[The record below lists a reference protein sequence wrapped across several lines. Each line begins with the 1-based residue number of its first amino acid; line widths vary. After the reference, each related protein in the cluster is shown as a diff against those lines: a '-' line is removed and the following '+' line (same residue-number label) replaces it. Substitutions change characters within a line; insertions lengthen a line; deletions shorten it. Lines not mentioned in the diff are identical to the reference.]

1 MEHTAS
7 SEPRLFRKSTLLIKK
22 KGSKKS
28 TGSSS
33 LTSVG
38 LAESGTATDEET
50 LQDSLPE
57 GVDST
62 GEPPTPTASRPQ
74 SPEGGETQ
82 RPRHRLQRQKAQ
94 SRKTFRFGKSR
105 RGAGWAAPEAAVPG
119 GEAPPPTLAEE
130 EPEGRPRQLRASSIH
145 GLPMSSAGGSASLA
159 SDKGEE
165 PPSRG

>member
-1 MEHTAS
+1 MQTSPLLSLKSNRAIAKLQCVIYWISGTAEYFTHICGLPVRTLTGLKVVLVHHPVYRPMEPMDMEHTAS

-62 GEPPTPTASRPQ
+62 GRCCTSFHWNLTV
-74 SPEGGETQ
+74 
-82 RPRHRLQRQKAQ
+82 H
-94 SRKTFRFGKSR
+94 
-105 RGAGWAAPEAAVPG
+105 
-119 GEAPPPTLAEE
+119 
-130 EPEGRPRQLRASSIH
+130 
-145 GLPMSSAGGSASLA
+145 
-159 SDKGEE
+159 
-165 PPSRG
+165 PSFHLILFVK